1 MSTTWPRIEVSA
13 LMKPPPHPSSRPPRS
28 RDLGRLLAQLLVV
41 VFAVAGALPLG
52 AGFFVRSETAQRWVS
67 RETSRLLEELLDL
80 QAAYSVEITLWP
92 LAVTLSDVRVASS
105 GGGEP
110 AIRADT
116 VTITPRI
123 FSLMAGRLDIGD
135 IDIQNAQ
142 HHLVVENGRVTNLD
156 LKLPE
161 SDGKSEL
168 SSAPFRSL
176 SATDARFDVTVDG
189 ARLSS
194 GPVDIDVFAESD
206 GSYEVA
212 LRVGESRVTY
222 PPGWFLHGHQIDLE
236 DDELGPRVLSSWD
249 EDALCL
255 LDARVRVDSSGVLL
269 RRLTLEGAADIAIAP
284 GTRVDCSPQSLSPER
299 RIALA
304 IHQAR
309 LAPPTPEV
317 SWLLTGGLRAHLPLE
332 LINRFT
338 DAAGPFSGWAEL
350 EGDLAYDGAQPTP
363 AFSGKVRSGDFKID
377 GYRITQGCEGTV
389 EVKNGQIYVPHIR
402 AGYGD
407 GQVDIYETTIDLL
420 EPGVP
425 LLSGRVEGRGVRFPY
440 LIRDVRVTPNT
451 IVEWNLDHV
460 IVSGFGGTLDPPDL
474 DGEMHV
480 ETSDFAIFDRAY
492 HDPARKRMFGITKP
506 AVLRGRFG
514 LDTESLQF
522 DDVTATFGQS
532 RLHTTVH
539 VGFDNWIRV
548 DVPSA
553 QLDLSELSPL
563 VDIPLR
569 GSAKLTAQMNGPLQ
583 DPPMAGTLQ
592 IDDFNFADFPLG
604 ELQTTAFRFRPL
616 WVEFEQA
623 TLLKGESRFE
633 LPSARLDFDGPA
645 SVQAQ
650 ARVRTQ
656 QASLLDFLAL
666 WRLED
671 SPNWREL
678 RGRTSATA
686 NLKYTLGG
694 PNDRCGGGSL
704 QLQGSAQLAALTLFG
719 EHYDTASADFDFDWQ
734 DIEASHHGFDLDLRN
749 LHAAKGAGTILGGVR
764 VQPGGLING
773 NLVGTGLPLS
783 RIQAAGDIGKT
794 LSGNVNGFVQLSG
807 TLDELSAQVRAELG
821 PLVVGR
827 SQLPASQLSIRLI
840 PGAREGLFSDAHT
853 GCQRPIPAAAPS
865 EAKNELLGTY
875 HVDGRLF
882 GNQIELQDLQLT
894 RQDRPIAKG
903 VVRFKNFRLGPLLE
917 LNRSVAIQKE
927 RPQGAISG
935 EVELAGAP
943 LDALAHSDI
952 TTHLEE
958 FWLTWQGYRIELAPS
973 EKYTLSNGRLGVP
986 NTSLT
991 LVTPLGHQTQFNMH
1005 GAIEQLSS
1013 PNPHLDLT
1021 LALQPV
1027 QLHSW
1032 AALLPQ
1038 LERLEGVLQGQVQ
1051 VRGPLTQLQQRGGFT
1066 LRNGVVD
1073 PGEGQLALSEVSVD
1087 VELGNGELRVANAL
1101 ARAGGGT
1108 LSARGRA
1115 PIRGFGLGQFRGT
1128 IEARNIDFPTIDGI
1142 DTKLDAELEATW
1154 QPPVDEPERLPKL
1167 SGTVVLRS
1175 FEYSRPVTMNADLA
1189 TLARRGKRTE
1199 FEAYD
1204 PSEDYVELDLI
1215 VTSDQPLRLSNNLI
1229 EANLRVEKP
1238 GLQLSGTNQRFGAR
1252 GRLQVLPG
1260 GRIQLR
1266 HNEFEV
1272 QAGEVRFEDP
1282 TSLSPRVD
1290 VTAVTEYRRYSSSS
1304 AAAGGPSGS
1313 AATAGGSAS
1322 GQWRI
1327 TMHAYGDA
1335 ENLKLDLSSQPKMSQ
1350 DDIFLLLT
1358 VGLTRAELDQ
1368 AQSASLGGSVALE
1381 ALGSITGADSAVT
1394 EAIPLIDEF
1403 RFGSAY
1409 SSITGR
1415 TEPTVTIGKRLT
1427 ERLRAFVTSGLS
1439 EAREV
1444 RSNVEWRLNSR
1455 WTVEGSY
1462 DNVNDISSS
1471 SLGNLGADVRWR
1483 LEFR

>member
-1 MSTTWPRIEVSA
+1 MNS
-13 LMKPPPHPSSRPPRS
+13 PPHPSHPPS
-28 RDLGRLLAQLLVV
+28 PRDLGRLLARILVV
-41 VFAVAGALPLG
+41 VFAIAGALPLG

-92 LAVTLSDVRVASS
+92 LAVTLSNVSVAST

-142 HHLVVENGRVTNLD
+142 HHLVVENGRVVNLE

-161 SDGKSEL
+161 SEGQSEL

-176 SATDARFDVTVDG
+176 SATDARFDITVDG
-189 ARLSS
+189 ARIRS
-194 GPVDIDVFAESD
+194 GPTDIDVFAESD
-206 GSYEVA
+206 GSYELA
-212 LRVGESRVTY
+212 LRVGESHISY
-222 PPGWFLHGHQIDLE
+222 PSGWFPHGHQVDLE

-255 LDARVRVDSSGVLL
+255 LDARVRVDRSGVLL
-269 RRLTLEGAADIAIAP
+269 RRLTLEGVADIAIAP
-284 GTRVDCSPQSLSPER
+284 GSRVDCSSDSSSAETR
-299 RIALA
+299 VELA
-304 IHQAR
+304 VHQAR
-309 LAPPTPEV
+309 LTPPTPEA
-317 SWLLTGGLRAHLPLE
+317 SWLLSGGLRAHLPLD

-350 EGDLAYDGAQPTP
+350 EGDFTYDSALVTP
-363 AFSGKVRSGDFKID
+363 AFSGKVRSGDFRID
-377 GYRITQGCEGTV
+377 GYRITQGSEGTV
-389 EVKNGQIYVPHIR
+389 ELEDGQLYVPHIR

-407 GQVDIYETTIDLL
+407 GQVDIYETTVDLL

-451 IVEWNLDHV
+451 IIEWNLDHV

-506 AVLRGRFG
+506 ALLRGRFG
-514 LDTESLQF
+514 LDADALKF
-522 DDVTATFGQS
+522 DDVTATFGRS
-532 RLHTTVH
+532 RLRTTVH

-553 QLDLSELSPL
+553 ELELSEVSPL
-563 VDIPLR
+563 VNIPLR
-569 GSAKLTAQMNGPLQ
+569 GSAKMTAQMNGPLQ
-583 DPPMAGTLQ
+583 DPPMTGTLQ
-592 IDDFNFADFPLG
+592 IDDFNFGDFPLG
-604 ELQTTAFRFRPL
+604 QLQTTSFRFRPL

-623 TLLKGESRFE
+623 TLVKGESQFE
-633 LPSARLDFDGPA
+633 LPKARLDFDGPA

-650 ARVRTQ
+650 ARVRTER
-656 QASLLDFLAL
+656 AALADFLAL
-666 WRLED
+666 FRLED
-671 SPNWREL
+671 SPTWREL
-678 RGRTSATA
+678 RGRTSATT
-686 NLKYTLGG
+686 NINYTLGG
-694 PNDRCGGGSL
+694 PDDRCGDGRL
-704 QLQGSAQLAALTLFG
+704 RIQGSAQLAALTLFG
-719 EHYDTASADFDFDWQ
+719 EHYDTASADFDVDWQ
-734 DIEASHHGFDLDLRN
+734 DIEASHHGFDLDLHN
-749 LHAAKGAGTILGGVR
+749 LHATKGAGSVLGGVR
-764 VQPGGLING
+764 VQPGGLIHG
-773 NLVGTGLPLS
+773 NLVATGLPLS
-783 RIQAAGDIGKT
+783 RIQAAGDVGKT
-794 LSGNVNGFVQLSG
+794 LSGNVNGFIQLSG
-807 TLDELSAQVRAELG
+807 TLDELAAQVRAELG
-821 PLVVGR
+821 PVVLGR
-827 SQLPASQLSIRLI
+827 SQLPPSQLSIRLA
-840 PGAREGLFSDAHT
+840 PQAREGLLSEART
-853 GCQRPIPAAAPS
+853 GCQRAIPAPAPP
-865 EAKNELLGTY
+865 EASNELLGTY

-882 GNQIELQDLQLT
+882 GDQIILKDLQLT
-894 RQDRPIAKG
+894 RQQRP
-903 VVRFKNFRLGPLLE
+903 VVQGTAQFKDFRLDPLME
-917 LNRSVAIQKE
+917 LNRSVALQKE
-927 RPQGAISG
+927 RPQGAVSG
-935 EVELAGAP
+935 VVELASAP
-943 LDALAHSDI
+943 LDALTRSDI
-952 TTHLEE
+952 SARLDE
-958 FWLTWQGYRIELAPS
+958 FWVTWQGYRVELAPS
-973 EKYTLSNGRLGVP
+973 EKYALSNSRLVVP
-986 NTSLT
+986 ATSLT
-991 LVTPLGHQTQFNMH
+991 LITPLGHQTQFNMH
-1005 GAIEQLSS
+1005 GSIEQLSS
-1013 PNPHLDLT
+1013 QDPHLDLT
-1021 LALQPV
+1021 LALRPV
-1027 QLHSW
+1027 QLRSW
-1032 AALLPQ
+1032 AGLLPQ
-1038 LERLEGVLQGQVQ
+1038 LEQLEGVLQGQIQ
-1051 VRGPLTQLQQRGGFT
+1051 LRGPLTQLQQKGGFT
-1066 LRNGVVD
+1066 LRNGVID
-1073 PGEGQLALSEVSVD
+1073 PGEGQLSLSEVSVD
-1087 VELGNGELRVANAL
+1087 VELGDGELRIANAL

-1108 LSARGRA
+1108 LQARGRA

-1142 DTKLDAELEATW
+1142 ETKLDAELEATW
-1154 QPPVDEPERLPKL
+1154 QPPVDDLERLPKL
-1167 SGTVVLRS
+1167 SGAVVLRS

-1204 PSEDYVELDLI
+1204 PSEDFVELDLI

-1304 AAAGGPSGS
+1304 AAAGGSSGS

-1335 ENLKLDLSSQPKMSQ
+1335 ENLKLDLNSQPKMSQ

-1444 RSNVEWRLNSR
+1444 RSNVEWRLNPR

-1471 SLGNLGADVRWR
+1471 SLGNLGADIRWR